1 VPRSGKSATSVII
14 PIVIIPIVLV
24 LQMSAGTM
32 TARRWW
38 MLVGTLL

>member
-1 VPRSGKSATSVII
+1 VPRSGKSATS
-14 PIVIIPIVLV
+14 VIIPIVLV